1 MTTTKRRMGKKQ
13 DAPTKIALLD
23 ATERVLSQ
31 DGYGAVVARRV
42 AAEAKVNQ
50 QIVYYYFE
58 NMEQLIA
65 ATFRRRVE
73 EFLEGLEKA
82 LASKYPLRR
91 LWSLLNDGSARL
103 FAEFIAMANHSEV
116 LRADLQRYS
125 ARSNEL
131 QTEALRLVLG
141 NKVDFDFCSP
151 EVINYI
157 LISVTRNLAVE
168 RELGT
173 TGVERQVQAFVERCL
188 GIVEPKPAR
197 GAPKD
202 ASAT

>member
-1 MTTTKRRMGKKQ
+1 MGKNK
-13 DAPTKIALLD
+13 DAPTRIALLD

-42 AAEAKVNQ
+42 AAEASVNQ

-58 NMEQLIA
+58 NMEELVC

-73 EFLEGLEKA
+73 EFLEGLERVLEA
-82 LASKYPLRR
+82 ENPLRG
-91 LWSLLNDGSARL
+91 LWGLLNDGSARL
-103 FAEFIAMANHSEV
+103 FAEFIAMANHSDV

-125 ARSNEL
+125 AKSNEL
-131 QTEALRLVLG
+131 QTQALQRVLSG
-141 NKVDFDFCSP
+141 KIDFEFCPP

-168 RELGT
+168 KELGT
-173 TGVERQVQAFVERCL
+173 VQGDDLLGAFVDRCL
-188 GIVEPKPAR
+188 ALVEPEPAARSSTRPRR
-197 GAPKD
+197 GE
-202 ASAT
+202 SAATG